1 MRILI
6 DAAGNW
12 TPATLRGGSE
22 ECVCGLSA
30 ALAARGHEVAVCNG
44 CGDAQGDYD
53 GVQFLDGEP
62 QENDDPALVIAW
74 RDWPKVP
81 LNRRRFPG
89 ATVVLWCHDI
99 PVPPHWPDSEAMREV
114 VNRDADAVVLLNE
127 HHRGRYLAA
136 GLRPEKAAVIRIGVD
151 QAPYRALA
159 CEGTPRR
166 EMYRCGFFSHP
177 GRGLHR
183 LRDEFWPKIKA
194 AVPDAT
200 LAAFWWE
207 PEHFL
212 PPNEA
217 LGILPMRALR
227 QEEVAREMSRCALLT
242 YASVF
247 SPECSPAVCIHAL
260 LAGAVPVVVPE
271 GGMRDVLGG
280 HGHCATMETFA
291 GAVVNALRDQGWQEK
306 QRVAGRAWAR
316 VVYEWHRAAAEF
328 EALAA

>member
-1 MRILI
+1 MR
-6 DAAGNW
+6 
-12 TPATLRGGSE
+12 
-22 ECVCGLSA
+22 
-30 ALAARGHEVAVCNG
+30 
-44 CGDAQGDYD
+44 D
-53 GVQFLDGEP
+53 G
-62 QENDDPALVIAW
+62 
-74 RDWPKVP
+74 
-81 LNRRRFPG
+81 
-89 ATVVLWCHDI
+89 
-99 PVPPHWPDSEAMREV
+99 
-114 VNRDADAVVLLNE
+114 VNRDADAGVLLNE
-127 HHRGRYLAA
+127 HHRGRGVVVDERHRGRDLAG

-227 QEEVAREMSRCALLT
+227 QEEVAREMSRCA
-242 YASVF
+242 
-247 SPECSPAVCIHAL
+247 
-260 LAGAVPVVVPE
+260 
-271 GGMRDVLGG
+271 
-280 HGHCATMETFA
+280 
-291 GAVVNALRDQGWQEK
+291 
-306 QRVAGRAWAR
+306 
-316 VVYEWHRAAAEF
+316 
-328 EALAA
+328 